1 MCLWLTSYSQIP
13 SATWGQLSGLSV
25 IILWLHLATSRYS
38 RWTAWEAGENKT
50 LLRAW
55 IVVRWRPAHKRQV
68 PVIESFVLWKR
79 YHMKMSP
86 SHFRGSHIVSWKLV
100 ARFYEELRERFIIVS
115 EWLISSLRRNSLCL
129 MQWKKKR
136 KEKRK
141 AFPFPHWFREMKG
154 RWRKWKQMHKELEY
168 IFHVHQK
175 SKTG

>member
-1 MCLWLTSYSQIP
+1 MK
-13 SATWGQLSGLSV
+13 
-25 IILWLHLATSRYS
+25 
-38 RWTAWEAGENKT
+38 GENKT

-129 MQWKKKR
+129 MQWKKKEKK
-136 KEKRK
+136 KEKHSH
-141 AFPFPHWFREMKG
+141 FLTDSG
-154 RWRKWKQMHKELEY
+154 RWKEDGENGNKCTKSLNTFSMFIKRVKQVRCDK
-168 IFHVHQK
+168 
-175 SKTG
+175 